1 MERRPFN
8 YNDHEGAF
16 FTGMLQIA
24 LGVFIGALAALF
36 AYEGISA
43 YRMKLAAQDAAKEMK
58 AAVDRQ
64 NAAAAQARNRLEQ
77 QRQQAQDQEERQRQ
91 AQQAMIAE
99 HRERQA
105 RKDAAF
111 QRFYKPSASCQADPA
126 TVPCANEYMQ
136 AKKRFQ
142 DTYTD
147 R

>member
-77 QRQQAQDQEERQRQ
+77 QRQQAQEQEERQRQ

-111 QRFYKPSASCQADPA
+111 QRFYKPSSACQADPA

>member
-1 MERRPFN
+1 MEQQPFRYSDN
-8 YNDHEGAF
+8 EGTF

-111 QRFYKPSASCQADPA
+111 QRFYKLSSACQADPA

-136 AKKRFQ
+136 AKKRFE
-142 DTYTD
+142 DTYVD

>member
-77 QRQQAQDQEERQRQ
+77 QRQQAQEQEERQRQ

-111 QRFYKPSASCQADPA
+111 QRFYKPSSACQADPA

-136 AKKRFQ
+136 AKKRFE
-142 DTYTD
+142 DNYVD

>member
-1 MERRPFN
+1 MEQQPFRYSDN
-8 YNDHEGAF
+8 EGTF

-36 AYEGISA
+36 AYEAISA

-77 QRQQAQDQEERQRQ
+77 QRQQAQEQEERQRQ

-111 QRFYKPSASCQADPA
+111 QRFYKPSSACQADPA

-136 AKKRFQ
+136 AKKRFE
-142 DTYTD
+142 DTYVD